1 MTATAVLRSGVRGL
15 ALAGVVAAA
24 ACSPARFLEAS
35 RVLADIDA
43 GLGPSTLKETTPAP
57 SRNPVTFRVGGRPRA
72 GDLYLPG
79 VPAEAGLVLVPGIT
93 REGKD
98 DPRLIAFAS
107 TLARARF
114 EVLVPDLPNLSALKV
129 SADDAGAI
137 ADAVRFFDDRPTGAR
152 LGVAA
157 ISYAVGPAVAALF
170 EDGADKRVDFVL
182 AIGGYYDIE
191 ATITFFTTGHYRP
204 HSSRAWRH
212 RPPNDY
218 GKWVFVRS
226 NADRLESAADRT
238 TLRAMAERK
247 LDDLQADVSDLAAGL
262 GAEGRSVY
270 ALLLNGDPERVPAL
284 IAGLPPGVA
293 AEIARLDLRRL
304 PLERLDVQFVL
315 VHGRDD
321 PIIPE
326 TESVALAAAVAAGRA
341 RLYLV
346 DSLDHVDPKPAG
358 LMDRLILLRAIAALL
373 EIRDEGA

>member
-1 MTATAVLRSGVRGL
+1 MTATAVLRSVVRGL
-15 ALAGVVAAA
+15 ALAGVVVAA

-43 GLGPSTLKETTPAP
+43 GFAPSTLKETTPTP
-57 SRNPVTFRVGGRPRA
+57 SRNPVAFSVDGRPRA

-79 VPAEAGLVLVPGIT
+79 ARAEAGLVLVPGIT

-98 DPRLIAFAS
+98 DPRLIAFAN
-107 TLARARF
+107 TLSRARF

-129 SADDAGAI
+129 SADDAGAL

-170 EDGADKRVDFVL
+170 EEGADARVGFVV

-204 HSSRAWRH
+204 QGSRAWRH

-226 NADRLESAADRT
+226 NVDRLESAADRT
-238 TLRAMAERK
+238 TLWAMAERK
-247 LDDLQADVSDLAAGL
+247 LDDLQADVADLAARL

-270 ALLLNGDPERVPAL
+270 ALLLNDDPDRVPAL
-284 IAGLPPGVA
+284 IAALPSAVA

-304 PLERLDVQFVL
+304 PLERLDIRFVL

-326 TESVALAAAVAAGRA
+326 TESVALAAAVGAGRA

-346 DSLDHVDPKPAG
+346 DSLDHVNPKPVG
-358 LMDRLILLRAIAALL
+358 LLDRLVLLRAIAELL

>member
-1 MTATAVLRSGVRGL
+1 MTATSVLRSGVRGL
-15 ALAGVVAAA
+15 ALASVVAAA

-57 SRNPVTFRVGGRPRA
+57 SRNPVAFRVGGRPRA

-152 LGVAA
+152 VGVAA

-247 LDDLQADVSDLAAGL
+247 LDDLQADVAELAGMSPGSAPRD
-262 GAEGRSVY
+262 ARSTRFCSTMRPS
-270 ALLLNGDPERVPAL
+270 GC
-284 IAGLPPGVA
+284 
-293 AEIARLDLRRL
+293 RR
-304 PLERLDVQFVL
+304 
-315 VHGRDD
+315 
-321 PIIPE
+321 
-326 TESVALAAAVAAGRA
+326 
-341 RLYLV
+341 
-346 DSLDHVDPKPAG
+346 
-358 LMDRLILLRAIAALL
+358 
-373 EIRDEGA
+373 

>member
-293 AEIARLDLRRL
+293 AAIARLDLRRL

>member
-1 MTATAVLRSGVRGL
+1 MTATAVLRSVVRGL
-15 ALAGVVAAA
+15 ALAGALAAA

-43 GLGPSTLKETTPAP
+43 GFAPSTLKETTPAP
-57 SRNPVTFRVGGRPRA
+57 SRNPVAFSVDGRPRA

-79 VPAEAGLVLVPGIT
+79 AHADAGLVLVPGIT

-107 TLARARF
+107 TLSRARF
-114 EVLVPDLPNLSALKV
+114 EVLVPNLPNLSALKV
-129 SADDAGAI
+129 SADNAGTL
-137 ADAVRFFDDRPTGAR
+137 ADALRFFDDRPTSAR
-152 LGVAA
+152 LGMAA

-170 EDGADKRVDFVL
+170 EDGADARADFVV

-191 ATITFFTTGHYRP
+191 ATLTFFTTGHYRTQE
-204 HSSRAWRH
+204 SQAWRH

-218 GKWVFVRS
+218 GKWVFVRA
-226 NADRLESAADRT
+226 NVDRLESAADRT
-238 TLRAMAERK
+238 TLWAMAERK
-247 LDDLQADVSDLAAGL
+247 LDDLQADVADLAARL

-270 ALLLNGDPERVPAL
+270 ALLLNDDPDRVPAL
-284 IAGLPPGVA
+284 IAALPPVVA
-293 AEIARLDLRRL
+293 AEIACLDLSRL
-304 PLERLDVQFVL
+304 PLERLDARFVL

-321 PIIPE
+321 PIILE
-326 TESVALAAAVAAGRA
+326 TESMAVGAGRA

-358 LMDRLILLRAIAALL
+358 LVDRLVLLRAIAELL

>member
-1 MTATAVLRSGVRGL
+1 MTATAVLRSVVRAL
-15 ALAGVVAAA
+15 ALAGVVVTA

-43 GLGPSTLKETTPAP
+43 GFAPSTLKETTPKP
-57 SRNPVTFRVGGRPRA
+57 SRNPVAFSVDGRPRA
-72 GDLYLPG
+72 GDLYIPG
-79 VPAEAGLVLVPGIT
+79 ARAEAGLVLVPGIT
-93 REGKD
+93 REGRD
-98 DPRLIAFAS
+98 DPRLIAFAN
-107 TLARARF
+107 TLSRARF

-129 SADDAGAI
+129 SADDAGAL

-170 EDGADKRVDFVL
+170 EDGADARVDFVV

-204 HSSRAWRH
+204 QGSRAWRH

-226 NADRLESAADRT
+226 NVDRLESAADRT
-238 TLRAMAERK
+238 TLWAMAERK
-247 LDDLQADVSDLAAGL
+247 LDDLQADVSDLAARL
-262 GAEGRSVY
+262 GAEGHSVY
-270 ALLLNGDPERVPAL
+270 ALLLNDAPDRVPAL
-284 IAGLPPGVA
+284 ITALPTAVA

-304 PLERLDVQFVL
+304 PLERLDVRFLL

-326 TESVALAAAVAAGRA
+326 TESAALAAAVGAGRA

-346 DSLDHVDPKPAG
+346 DSLDHVHPKPAG
-358 LMDRLILLRAIAALL
+358 WMDRLVLLRAIAELL
-373 EIRDEGA
+373 KIRDEGA

>member
-1 MTATAVLRSGVRGL
+1 MTVTAVLRSGVRGL
-15 ALAGVVAAA
+15 ALASVVAAA

-57 SRNPVTFRVGGRPRA
+57 SRNPVAFRVGGRLRS

-114 EVLVPDLPNLSALKV
+114 EVLVPDLPNLSALRV

-152 LGVAA
+152 VGVAA

-170 EDGADKRVDFVL
+170 EDGADTRVDFVL

-247 LDDLQADVSDLAAGL
+247 FDDSQADVAELAAGL

-270 ALLLNGDPERVPAL
+270 ALLLNDAPERVPAL
-284 IAGLPPGVA
+284 IAALPRAVA
-293 AEIARLDLRRL
+293 AEIARLDLSRL